1 MFSQGMFTNSAYAT
15 PEQIARKREMI
26 AALMPRFGQAKY
38 IGEGIGQ
45 LAYGIGAGLSAKK
58 LDQQEQ
64 EGRAGAQNRF
74 ASLFSGIQGRAQP
87 GGFSVLGSMPA
98 DPNEALAADTMQA
111 LGKGGTMQPDA
122 VVSGLVQRGMPEH
135 IAQGFATNFKDE
147 SGFNTAAVGDNGNAF
162 GLAQWNGPRKAALEQ
177 FAAERGKPASD
188 MNVQLDFLMAELQ
201 GPEAAAWSKISGA
214 PDAGTAAA
222 AVLNH
227 FERPAEEHRARR
239 EAQYTGGAPMA
250 GPQGAA
256 ASVPIDAL
264 YGILSDPW
272 QSPENKAIA
281 QSMIQ
286 QQQQIMDPAYQLGLE
301 KARLEIDQMKNPQ
314 SKPTDDMAEYK
325 FAVSQGYQG
334 TFQDYMVAMK
344 KAGASTN
351 NISVG
356 GDGAPGLGKL
366 STDYGYVLDENGNP
380 VIDQNTG
387 LPKAAPIPG
396 SPAAVEAEKA
406 AKAIGTKGGNAAT
419 ASDVVTTAANRA
431 IEAANNRAFGTW
443 GQGIVG
449 SMIPQSDA
457 AEVQRQVD
465 VLRSNATIGSL
476 QAMREASPTG
486 GALGG
491 VTESENKMLAD
502 KAGALDPSS
511 PNFERDLADYTRTLL
526 RTVHG
531 QEAGDRIF
539 AETWKGKM
547 PEDATSAPKPSDGI
561 AIGAVEDGWEYI
573 GGDPAQPESWRKVQ
587 K

>member
-1 MFSQGMFTNSAYAT
+1 MFQQGAFTNSANAT

-64 EGRAGAQNRF
+64 EGRAGAQDRF
-74 ASLFSGIQGRAQP
+74 SSLFSGIQGRAQP

-201 GPEAAAWSKISGA
+201 GPESAAWSKISGA
-214 PDAGTAAA
+214 PDAGSAAA

-239 EAQYTGGAPMA
+239 EAQYTGGAPMG

-286 QQQQIMDPAYQLGLE
+286 QQQQIMDPAYKLGIE
-301 KARLEIDQMKNPQ
+301 KARLELDALKNPQ
-314 SKPTDDMAEYK
+314 QPETLTERTALAQAAGLQQGTDEYRTFMLTGNLPGQGEMPADFQSLKLRAEAAGLKEGTKEYQDFMRQGSEGAAPAAFLSLDMQAQAAGFAPGTPEYK
-325 FAVSQGYQG
+325 QFMATRGSGLVAQASAEGKAAGENMASAGADMQAAQNALDMIESVKNDPNRERGTGKSAFFNWIPGTAGYDFENKVSQ
-334 TFQDYMVAMK
+334 VK
-344 KAGASTN
+344 SGAFLTA
-351 NISVG
+351 IQ
-356 GDGAPGLGKL
+356 ALRGLGAL
-366 STDYGYVLDENGNP
+366 S
-380 VIDQNTG
+380 NTEG
-387 LPKAAPIPG
+387 DAAT
-396 SPAAVEAEKA
+396 
-406 AKAIGTKGGNAAT
+406 KAITRLDTAT
-419 ASDVVTTAANRA
+419 SEQAFM
-431 IEAANNRAFGTW
+431 EA
-443 GQGIVG
+443 
-449 SMIPQSDA
+449 
-457 AEVQRQVD
+457 
-465 VLRSNATIGSL
+465 
-476 QAMREASPTG
+476 
-486 GALGG
+486 
-491 VTESENKMLAD
+491 
-502 KAGALDPSS
+502 
-511 PNFERDLADYTRTLL
+511 LADYEKIVRQ
-526 RTVHG
+526 G
-531 QEAGDRIF
+531 YDR
-539 AETWKGKM
+539 AAQRQGARSGEGKGGVVI
-547 PEDATSAPKPSDGI
+547 DGYQI
-561 AIGAVEDGWEYI
+561 EEM
-573 GGDPAQPESWRKVQ
+573 Q
-587 K
+587 

>member
-1 MFSQGMFTNSAYAT
+1 MFQQGAFTNSANAT

-64 EGRAGAQNRF
+64 EGQAAAKDRF
-74 ASLFSGIQGRAQP
+74 ASLFSGMRGSAPQ
-87 GGFSVLGSMPA
+87 GGFTVLGTPPS
-98 DPNEALAADTMQA
+98 DPNEAIAADTMQA

-122 VVSGLVQRGMPEH
+122 IVQGLVARGMPEH
-135 IAQGFATNFKDE
+135 IAQGFVTNFKDE

-162 GLAQWNGPRKAALEQ
+162 GLAQWNGPRKAALEK

-188 MNVQLDFLMAELQ
+188 MNVQLDFLMTELQ
-201 GPEAAAWSKISGA
+201 GPESAAWSKISGA

-239 EAQYTGGAPMA
+239 EAQYTGGAPMG

-286 QQQQIMDPAYQLGLE
+286 QQQQIMDPAYQLGIE

-431 IEAANNRAFGTW
+431 LEAANNRAFGAW
-443 GQGIVG
+443 GQETVG
-449 SMIPQSDA
+449 ALFPQSDA
-457 AEVQRQVD
+457 AETQRQVD
-465 VLRSNATIGSL
+465 VLRSNATIGNL

-486 GALGG
+486 GALGS
-491 VTESENKMLAD
+491 VTADENKMLAD
-502 KAGALDPSS
+502 KAGALDPRSD
-511 PNFERDLADYTRTLL
+511 NFERDLADYTRTLL
-526 RTVHG
+526 RIVHG
-531 QEAGDRIF
+531 QKAGDEIF
-539 AETWKGKM
+539 AKTWKGKM
-547 PEDATSAPKPSDGI
+547 PEDMKPQQPTDGLSV
-561 AIGAVEDGWEYI
+561 GTVEDGWQYI
-573 GGDPAQPESWRKVQ
+573 GGDPSQPESWRKVQ
-587 K
+587 Q